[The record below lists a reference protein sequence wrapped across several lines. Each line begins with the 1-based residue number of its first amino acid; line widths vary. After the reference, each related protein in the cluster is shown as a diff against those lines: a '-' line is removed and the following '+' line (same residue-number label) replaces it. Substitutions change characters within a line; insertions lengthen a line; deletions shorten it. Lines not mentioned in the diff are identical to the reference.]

1 MHRHLSG
8 DHVFA
13 QRGTVVSGIG
23 FAVDQQQPAAE
34 TFLAQ
39 TRCRCRACGASADND
54 EGSWIVGRWWVG
66 TWHRL
71 IADPDV
77 AVTDFEG
84 IALEAVQGWRFTQ
97 PAILD
102 PKLRLVPRTG
112 QASMTNR
119 PVRQRGSGVRAFGLI
134 SAQLFTSPQQQDLA
148 VLDLHFQ
155 TPVFGHIG
163 DTRNAMQSH
172 DCSPDRRF
180 TYESGTYREVQPI
193 APATA

>member
-1 MHRHLSG
+1 M
-8 DHVFA
+8 
-13 QRGTVVSGIG
+13 GT
-23 FAVDQQQPAAE
+23 
-34 TFLAQ
+34 
-39 TRCRCRACGASADND
+39 R
-54 EGSWIVGRWWVG
+54 
-66 TWHRL
+66 HRL
-71 IADPDV
+71 VADPDV
-77 AVTDFEG
+77 AVTHFKG
-84 IALEAVQGWRFTQ
+84 IALEAVQGWRLTQ

-112 QASMTNR
+112 QA
-119 PVRQRGSGVRAFGLI
+119 PVAYRTVSQRGSGVRAFGLI
-134 SAQLFTSPQQQDLA
+134 SAQLFAGPQQQNLA